1 MVSNVR
7 NWRAS
12 VSPEECYFGKSEDTE
27 TKLQR
32 WEARKINRAIQ
43 PAVGYLC
50 RLRER
55 MERVG
60 FLNNDPLFQLVKQ
73 SYDNLQAPYMKLHY
87 LSCESGVG
95 IPGAVGG

>member
-1 MVSNVR
+1 
-7 NWRAS
+7 
-12 VSPEECYFGKSEDTE
+12 
-27 TKLQR
+27 
-32 WEARKINRAIQ
+32 
-43 PAVGYLC
+43 
-50 RLRER
+50 